1 MMIVITMLRSTR
13 LITAVGC
20 GLMSVSLS
28 AAENST
34 GFSIKETDHGVV
46 VKVDGRMVAT
56 YVLDQANKPYLYP
69 VYGPTGKQMTRA
81 YPMKTVEGERH
92 DHPHHRGINFGHEGI
107 NGVDTWSERRT
118 WEELSKRGE
127 RWVERSKQRLQALG
141 RIQHRKFTELKATK
155 DSAVIEQLCD
165 YVSAEG
171 KRVLTEKRQ
180 LTFRVM
186 GDKRVLDF
194 DQDLIAS
201 EGDAHFEDKKDSG
214 LSIRVP
220 TSMDVTSEPGGTII
234 NGAGDRDKDAWSKAG
249 KWCDYNG
256 PVEGEHLGVAIL
268 NHPSSFRHV
277 TRWHVRTYGLFTA
290 NPFASQQFNKN
301 DPDASFTLKAGD
313 RIKLRHRFIFHR
325 GDEKAAR
332 IEEAYEA
339 YAKEKR

>member
-1 MMIVITMLRSTR
+1 MIPTLTMLRSIRFISSLT
-13 LITAVGC
+13 C
-20 GLMSVSLS
+20 GMICGGLS
-28 AAENST
+28 AADKSK
-34 GFSIKETDHGVV
+34 GFTITETDQGVV
-46 VKVDGRMVAT
+46 IKVDGKPFAT

-69 VYGPTGKQMTRA
+69 VFGPTGKQMTRA

-107 NGVDTWSERRT
+107 NGVDTWSERLT

-127 RWVERSKQRLQALG
+127 RWVERSRERLKALG
-141 RIQHRKFTELKATK
+141 KIRHRKFSQLKATK
-155 DSAVIEQLCD
+155 NSAVIEQLCE
-165 YVSAEG
+165 YVSAAG
-171 KRVLTEKRQ
+171 KRVLTEKRR
-180 LTFRVM
+180 LSFRVLD
-186 GDKRVLDF
+186 GNRILDF

-201 EGDAHFEDKKDSG
+201 DGDAHFEDKKDSG

-234 NGAGDRDKDAWSKAG
+234 NSAGDRDKSAWSKAG

-256 PVEGEHLGVAIL
+256 PVDGEHLGVAIL

-290 NPFASQQFNKN
+290 NPFAGKQFDKN
-301 DPDASFTLKAGD
+301 APDASFTLKAGD
-313 RIKLRHRFIFHR
+313 RIKLRHRFVFHR

-332 IEEAYEA
+332 IANLYEA